1 MKASG
6 ITKTNKIN
14 DQKKKNVI
22 SEIRTPNPDVPK
34 SLEFDVFPLALHY
47 KASYNSNIYLKEIT
61 AKNDCLLLQT
71 ALSG

>member
-1 MKASG
+1 M
-6 ITKTNKIN
+6 
-14 DQKKKNVI
+14 I
-22 SEIRTPNPDVPK
+22 SESRTPNPDVPK

-71 ALSG
+71 ALNRLGGALKITSDRTL